1 MQTLKSIEELETGK
15 LIVVFST
22 DWCPDCVVLKQYL
35 HLVVEKYQNDWQ
47 FIYVD
52 SDKNIELAKHYDIF
66 GIPSFVALK
75 DGVKLSD
82 FISKEAK
89 SFEMICQWIESIEE
103 A

>member
-1 MQTLKSIEELETGK
+1 MQTLNSIEELETGK

-22 DWCPDCVVLKQYL
+22 DWCPDCVQLKQYIDL
-35 HLVVEKYQNDWQ
+35 IVQKYKEDWQ

-52 SDKNIELAKHYDIF
+52 SDKHIELAKHYNVF
-66 GIPSFVALK
+66 GIPSFVALN

-82 FISKEAK
+82 FISKSAK
-89 SFEMICQWIESIEE
+89 SYEMICQWIESIEE

>member
-1 MQTLKSIEELETGK
+1 MQTIKSIEELEKGK

-22 DWCPDCVVLKQYL
+22 KWCPDCIKLSQYIDL
-35 HLVVEKYQNDWQ
+35 IVDKYQEEWQ

-52 SDKNIELAKHYDIF
+52 SDQNLELSKHYNIM

-75 DGVKLSD
+75 DGVKLSG
-82 FISKEAK
+82 FISKDSK
-89 SFEMICQWIESIEE
+89 SFDEICQWIESIEE